1 MSEVTLLDN
10 IGGRKMSEV
19 KVHDIV
25 IIGSGPGGMT
35 AGIYG
40 GRAELD
46 TVILE
51 LSRWPDGFYYRNR
64 KLSSHT

>member
-51 LSRWPDGFYYRNR
+51 RTSTVARWFLLQ
-64 KLSSHT
+64 K